1 LPYNAGITGK
11 MKLQIMIGFIA
22 MFATIS
28 FFIPTP
34 MFPGSYVVGTV
45 GKVVQVVQDY
55 SQILSSLF
63 NGLFFG
69 GIMGLIFF
77 GAARKIKT

>member
-1 LPYNAGITGK
+1 MWGFRE

-22 MFATIS
+22 MFAAIS
-28 FFIPTP
+28 FFIPTA

-55 SQILSSLF
+55 SQILNSLF
-63 NGLFFG
+63 NGLFYG

-77 GAARKIKT
+77 GATRKIKT